1 MKIII
6 AGASAIGSHLA
17 RLLSRSN
24 QDIVLIDEDADKLD
38 DISSEYDLMTL
49 NGIPSSI
56 KTLRQADTDEADIFI
71 AVTPDEN
78 VNITSCVMAHA
89 MGARKTVA
97 QIDNFEYIQTDNQSL
112 IHRMGIDTLIYP
124 EKLAADNIIKGLKLS
139 WVRQRWDVH
148 GGSLVML
155 GIKLRETCE
164 ILNQPLRELCGPQDP
179 YHVVAIK
186 RGNDT
191 IIPGGDD
198 ELRLFDIVYFMT
210 TTNYIAYIRKIV
222 GKEHYADVKN
232 VIIMGGGKTAIR
244 AAKAMPSF
252 INVKIIESDQRRC
265 EYLNEALNETKAM
278 VIHGDGRDI
287 NLLKEENIKN
297 TQGFVALTGDDE
309 VNILACLSA
318 KKLGVR
324 KTIAMV
330 DNSNYISMAES
341 LDIGTII
348 NKKLLAAGN
357 IYQMMLDADVRNIG
371 YLASVRADVAEFIA
385 QRGSKVTR
393 KKVYELGLPRGCTIG
408 GLVRGHEG
416 MLVSGG
422 TQIEAGDNVVVI
434 CYDVDLKK
442 IEKFFTN

>member
-1 MKIII
+1 MKIVI

-24 QDIVLIDEDADKLD
+24 QDIVLIDYNADTLD

-49 NGIPSSI
+49 AGSPTSI
-56 KTLRQADTDEADIFI
+56 KTLLQADTDEADIFI

-97 QIDNFEYIQTDNQSL
+97 QVDNQEF
-112 IHRMGIDTLIYP
+112 INPDNTPTIQAMGIDTLIYP
-124 EKLAADNIIKGLKLS
+124 EKLAAENIIKGLKLS

-164 ILNQPLRELCGPQDP
+164 ILNQPLRLLCGPQDP

-191 IIPGGDD
+191 IIPGGND
-198 ELRLFDIVYFMT
+198 ELKLYDIVYFMT
-210 TTNYIAYIRKIV
+210 TVNTIAYIRKIV

-232 VIIMGGGKTAIR
+232 VIIMGGGRTAIR
-244 AAKAMPSF
+244 AAKEMPSF
-252 INVKIIESDQRRC
+252 IDTKIIEIDEHQC
-265 EYLNEALNETKAM
+265 EKLNEELDDTDVM

-297 TQGFVALTGDDE
+297 TQGFVALTGNDE
-309 VNILACLSA
+309 VNILACLTA

-324 KTIAMV
+324 KTIAMIE
-330 DNSNYISMAES
+330 NSNYLSMAES
-341 LDIGTII
+341 LDIGTVI
-348 NKKLLAAGN
+348 NRKMLAAGN

-371 YLASVRADVAEFIA
+371 YLASVKADVAEFIA
-385 QRGSKVTR
+385 ESGSKVTR
-393 KKVYELGLPRGCTIG
+393 KKVFELGLPRGCTIG
-408 GLVRGHEG
+408 GLVRGKEG

-422 TQIEAGDNVVVI
+422 TQIMAGDNVVVI
-434 CYDVDLKK
+434 CHEVDLKK

>member
-1 MKIII
+1 MKIVI

-24 QDIVLIDEDADKLD
+24 QDIVLIDHNADTLD

-49 NGIPSSI
+49 AGSPTSI
-56 KTLRQADTDEADIFI
+56 KTLLQADTDEADIFI

-97 QIDNFEYIQTDNQSL
+97 QVDNQEF
-112 IHRMGIDTLIYP
+112 INPDNTPTIQAMGIDTLIYP
-124 EKLAADNIIKGLKLS
+124 EKLAAENIIKGLKLS

-164 ILNQPLRELCGPQDP
+164 ILNQPLRLLCGPQDP

-191 IIPGGDD
+191 IIPGGND
-198 ELRLFDIVYFMT
+198 ELKLYDIVYFMT
-210 TTNYIAYIRKIV
+210 TVNTIAYIRKIV

-232 VIIMGGGKTAIR
+232 VIIMGGGRTAIR
-244 AAKAMPSF
+244 AAKEMPSF
-252 INVKIIESDQRRC
+252 IDTKIIEIDEHQC
-265 EYLNEALNETKAM
+265 EKLNEELDDTDVM

-297 TQGFVALTGDDE
+297 TQGFVALTGNDE
-309 VNILACLSA
+309 VNILACLTA

-324 KTIAMV
+324 KTIAMIE
-330 DNSNYISMAES
+330 NSNYLSMAES
-341 LDIGTII
+341 LDIGTVI
-348 NKKLLAAGN
+348 NRKMLAAGN

-371 YLASVRADVAEFIA
+371 YLASVKADVAEFIA
-385 QRGSKVTR
+385 ESGSKVTR
-393 KKVYELGLPRGCTIG
+393 KKVFELGLPRGCTIG
-408 GLVRGHEG
+408 GLVRGKEG

-422 TQIEAGDNVVVI
+422 TQIMAGDNVVVI
-434 CYDVDLKK
+434 CHEVDLKK

>member
-24 QDIVLIDEDADKLD
+24 QDIVLMDEDADKLD
-38 DISSEYDLMTL
+38 AISSEYDLMTL
-49 NGIPSSI
+49 NGAPTEIN
-56 KTLRQADTDEADIFI
+56 TLRKADTDEADIFI
-71 AVTPDEN
+71 AVTPNEN
-78 VNITSCVMAHA
+78 ENITSCVMAKA
-89 MGARKTVA
+89 MGAFKTVA
-97 QIDNFEYIQTDNQSL
+97 QVENYEYVDSDNEVL
-112 IHRMGIDTLIYP
+112 IRKMGIDNVIYP
-124 EKLAADNIIKGLKLS
+124 EKLAADTIVKSLKLS

-164 ILNQPLRELCGPQDP
+164 ILNQPLKQLCGPQDP

-186 RGNDT
+186 RGNET
-191 IIPGGDD
+191 IIPGGND
-198 ELRLFDIVYFMT
+198 ELLLYDIVYFMT
-210 TTNYIAYIRKIV
+210 TINYIAYIRKIV
-222 GKEHYADVKN
+222 GKEHYTDVKN

-244 AAKAMPSF
+244 AAKQMPPF
-252 INVKIIESDQRRC
+252 ISTKIIEINERRC
-265 EYLNEALNETKAM
+265 EYLNEALDDTKVM

-309 VNILACLSA
+309 VNILACLTA

-330 DNSNYISMAES
+330 DNANYLSMTES
-341 LDIGTII
+341 LDIGTVV
-348 NKKLLAAGN
+348 NKKVLAAGS
-357 IYQMMLDADVRNIG
+357 IYQLMLSADVQNIG
-371 YLASVRADVAEFIA
+371 YLPSVSADVAEFTA
-385 QRGSKVTR
+385 QYGSKVTR
-393 KKVYELGLPRGCTIG
+393 MKVFELGLPRGCTIG
-408 GLVRGHEG
+408 GLVRGKEG

-422 TQIEAGDNVVVI
+422 TQIQAGDKVVVI
-434 CYDVDLKK
+434 CYDVNMKK

>member
-24 QDIVLIDEDADKLD
+24 QDIVLMDEDADKLD
-38 DISSEYDLMTL
+38 AISSEYDLMTL
-49 NGIPSSI
+49 NGAPTEIN
-56 KTLRQADTDEADIFI
+56 TLRKADTDEADIFI
-71 AVTPDEN
+71 AVTPNEN
-78 VNITSCVMAHA
+78 ENITSCVMAKA
-89 MGARKTVA
+89 MGAIKTVA
-97 QIDNFEYIQTDNQSL
+97 QVENYEYVDSDNEVL
-112 IHRMGIDTLIYP
+112 IRKMGIDNVIYP
-124 EKLAADNIIKGLKLS
+124 EKLAADTIVKSLKLS

-164 ILNQPLRELCGPQDP
+164 ILNQPLKQLCGPQDP

-186 RGNDT
+186 RGNET
-191 IIPGGDD
+191 IIPGGND
-198 ELRLFDIVYFMT
+198 ELLLYDIVYFMT
-210 TTNYIAYIRKIV
+210 TINYIAYIRMIV
-222 GKEHYADVKN
+222 GKEHYTDVKN
-232 VIIMGGGKTAIR
+232 VIIMGGGKTAVR
-244 AAKAMPSF
+244 AAKQMPPF
-252 INVKIIESDQRRC
+252 ISTKIIEINERRC
-265 EYLNEALNETKAM
+265 EYLNEALDDTKVM

-309 VNILACLSA
+309 VNILACLTA

-330 DNSNYISMAES
+330 DNANYLSMTES
-341 LDIGTII
+341 LDIGTVV
-348 NKKLLAAGN
+348 NKKVLAAGS
-357 IYQMMLDADVRNIG
+357 IYQLMLSADVQNIG
-371 YLASVRADVAEFIA
+371 YLPSVSADVAEFTA
-385 QRGSKVTR
+385 QYGSKVTR
-393 KKVYELGLPRGCTIG
+393 MKVFELGLPRGCTIG
-408 GLVRGHEG
+408 GLVRGKEG

-422 TQIEAGDNVVVI
+422 TQIQAGDKVVVI
-434 CYDVDLKK
+434 CYDVNMKK

>member
-24 QDIVLIDEDADKLD
+24 QDIVLMDEDADKLD
-38 DISSEYDLMTL
+38 AISSEYDLMTL
-49 NGIPSSI
+49 NGAPTEIN
-56 KTLRQADTDEADIFI
+56 TLRKADTDEADIFI
-71 AVTPDEN
+71 AVTPNEN
-78 VNITSCVMAHA
+78 ENITSCVMAKA
-89 MGARKTVA
+89 MGAFKTVA
-97 QIDNFEYIQTDNQSL
+97 QVENYEYVDSDNEVL
-112 IHRMGIDTLIYP
+112 IRKMGIDNVIYP
-124 EKLAADNIIKGLKLS
+124 EKLAADTIVKSLKLS

-164 ILNQPLRELCGPQDP
+164 ILNQPLKLLCGPQDP

-186 RGNDT
+186 RGNET
-191 IIPGGDD
+191 IIPGGND
-198 ELRLFDIVYFMT
+198 ELLLYDIVYFMT
-210 TTNYIAYIRKIV
+210 TINYIAYIRKIV
-222 GKEHYADVKN
+222 GKEHYTDVKN

-244 AAKAMPSF
+244 AAKQMPPF
-252 INVKIIESDQRRC
+252 ISTKIIEINERRC
-265 EYLNEALNETKAM
+265 EYLNEALDDTKVM

-309 VNILACLSA
+309 VNILACLTA

-330 DNSNYISMAES
+330 DNANYLSMTES
-341 LDIGTII
+341 LDIGTVV
-348 NKKLLAAGN
+348 NKKVLAAGS
-357 IYQMMLDADVRNIG
+357 IYQLMLSADVQNIG
-371 YLASVRADVAEFIA
+371 YLPSVSADVAEFTA
-385 QRGSKVTR
+385 QYGSKVTR
-393 KKVYELGLPRGCTIG
+393 MKVFELGLPRGCTIG
-408 GLVRGHEG
+408 GLVRGKEG

-422 TQIEAGDNVVVI
+422 TQIQAGDKVVVI
-434 CYDVDLKK
+434 CYDVNMKK

>member
-1 MKIII
+1 MKIVI

-24 QDIVLIDEDADKLD
+24 QDIVLIDHNADTLD

-49 NGIPSSI
+49 AGSPTSI
-56 KTLRQADTDEADIFI
+56 KTLLQADTDEADIFI

-97 QIDNFEYIQTDNQSL
+97 QVDNQEF
-112 IHRMGIDTLIYP
+112 INPDNTPTIQAMGIDTLIYP
-124 EKLAADNIIKGLKLS
+124 EKLAAENIIKGLKLS

-164 ILNQPLRELCGPQDP
+164 ILNQPLRLLCGPQDP

-191 IIPGGDD
+191 IIPGGND
-198 ELRLFDIVYFMT
+198 ELKLYDIVYFMT
-210 TTNYIAYIRKIV
+210 TVNTIAYIRKIV

-232 VIIMGGGKTAIR
+232 VIIMGGGRTAIR
-244 AAKAMPSF
+244 AAKEMPSF
-252 INVKIIESDQRRC
+252 IDTKIIEIDEHQC
-265 EYLNEALNETKAM
+265 EKLNEELDDTDVM

-297 TQGFVALTGDDE
+297 TQGFVALTGNDE
-309 VNILACLSA
+309 VNILACLTA

-324 KTIAMV
+324 KTIAMIE
-330 DNSNYISMAES
+330 NSNYLSMAES
-341 LDIGTII
+341 LDIGTVI
-348 NKKLLAAGN
+348 NRKMLAAGN

-371 YLASVRADVAEFIA
+371 YLASVKADVAEFIA
-385 QRGSKVTR
+385 ESGSKVTR
-393 KKVYELGLPRGCTIG
+393 KKVFELSLPRGCTIG
-408 GLVRGHEG
+408 GLVRGKEG

-422 TQIEAGDNVVVI
+422 TQIMAGDNVVVI
-434 CYDVDLKK
+434 CHEVDLKK

>member
-1 MKIII
+1 MKIVI

-24 QDIVLIDEDADKLD
+24 QDIVLIDHNADTLD

-49 NGIPSSI
+49 AGSPTSI
-56 KTLRQADTDEADIFI
+56 KTLLQADTDEADIFI

-97 QIDNFEYIQTDNQSL
+97 QVDNQEF
-112 IHRMGIDTLIYP
+112 INPDNTPTIQAMGIDTLIYP
-124 EKLAADNIIKGLKLS
+124 EKLAAENIIKGLKLS

-164 ILNQPLRELCGPQDP
+164 ILNQPLRLLCGPQDP

-191 IIPGGDD
+191 IIPGGND
-198 ELRLFDIVYFMT
+198 ELKLYDIVYFMT
-210 TTNYIAYIRKIV
+210 TVNTITYIRKIV

-232 VIIMGGGKTAIR
+232 VIIMGGGRTAIR
-244 AAKAMPSF
+244 AAKEMPSF
-252 INVKIIESDQRRC
+252 IDTKIIEIDEHQC
-265 EYLNEALNETKAM
+265 EKLNEELDDTDVM

-297 TQGFVALTGDDE
+297 TQGFVALTGNDE
-309 VNILACLSA
+309 VNILACLTA

-324 KTIAMV
+324 KTIAMIE
-330 DNSNYISMAES
+330 NSNYLSMAES
-341 LDIGTII
+341 LDIGTVI
-348 NKKLLAAGN
+348 NRKMLAAGN

-371 YLASVRADVAEFIA
+371 YLASVKADVAEFIA
-385 QRGSKVTR
+385 ESGSKVTR
-393 KKVYELGLPRGCTIG
+393 KKVFELGLPRGCTIG
-408 GLVRGHEG
+408 GLVRGKEG

-422 TQIEAGDNVVVI
+422 TQIMAGDNVVVI
-434 CYDVDLKK
+434 CHEVDLKK

>member
-1 MKIII
+1 MKIVI

-24 QDIVLIDEDADKLD
+24 QDIVLIDHNADKLD
-38 DISSEYDLMTL
+38 EISSEYDLMTL
-49 NGIPSSI
+49 AGSPTSI

-97 QIDNFEYIQTDNQSL
+97 QVDSQEYINPDNTPTIQA
-112 IHRMGIDTLIYP
+112 MGIDTLIYP
-124 EKLAADNIIKGLKLS
+124 EKLAAENIIKGLKLS

-164 ILNQPLRELCGPQDP
+164 ILNQPLRLLCGPQDP

-191 IIPGGDD
+191 IIPGGND
-198 ELRLFDIVYFMT
+198 ELKLYDIVYFMT
-210 TTNYIAYIRKIV
+210 TVNTIAYIRKIV

-244 AAKAMPSF
+244 AAKEMPSF
-252 INVKIIESDQRRC
+252 IDTKIIEIDEHQC
-265 EYLNEALNETKAM
+265 EALNEELDDTDIM

-297 TQGFVALTGDDE
+297 TQGFVALTGNDE
-309 VNILACLSA
+309 VNILACLTA

-324 KTIAMV
+324 KTIAMIE
-330 DNSNYISMAES
+330 NSNYLSMAES
-341 LDIGTII
+341 LDIGTVI
-348 NKKLLAAGN
+348 NRKMLAAGN

-385 QRGSKVTR
+385 QPGSKVTR
-393 KKVYELGLPRGCTIG
+393 KKVFELGLPRGCTIG
-408 GLVRGHEG
+408 GLVRGKEG

-434 CYDVDLKK
+434 CYETDLKK
-442 IEKFFTN
+442 IEKFFTS

>member
-24 QDIVLIDEDADKLD
+24 QDIVLMDEDADKLD
-38 DISSEYDLMTL
+38 AISSEYDLMTL
-49 NGIPSSI
+49 NGAPTEIN
-56 KTLRQADTDEADIFI
+56 TLRKADTDEADIFI
-71 AVTPDEN
+71 AVTPNEN
-78 VNITSCVMAHA
+78 ENITSCVMAKA
-89 MGARKTVA
+89 MGAFKTVA
-97 QIDNFEYIQTDNQSL
+97 QVENYEYVDSDNEVL
-112 IHRMGIDTLIYP
+112 IRKMGIDNVIYP
-124 EKLAADNIIKGLKLS
+124 EKLAADTIVKSLKLS

-164 ILNQPLRELCGPQDP
+164 ILNQPLKQLCGPQDP

-186 RGNDT
+186 RGNET
-191 IIPGGDD
+191 IIPGGND
-198 ELRLFDIVYFMT
+198 ELLLYDIVYFMT
-210 TTNYIAYIRKIV
+210 TINYIAYIRKIV
-222 GKEHYADVKN
+222 GKEHYTDVKN
-232 VIIMGGGKTAIR
+232 VIIMGGGKTAVR
-244 AAKAMPSF
+244 AAKQMPPF
-252 INVKIIESDQRRC
+252 ISTKIIEINERRC
-265 EYLNEALNETKAM
+265 EYLNEALDDTKVM

-309 VNILACLSA
+309 VNILACLTA

-330 DNSNYISMAES
+330 DNANYLSMTES
-341 LDIGTII
+341 LDIGTVV
-348 NKKLLAAGN
+348 NKKVLAAGS
-357 IYQMMLDADVRNIG
+357 IYQLMLSADVQNIG
-371 YLASVRADVAEFIA
+371 YLPSVSADVAEFTA
-385 QRGSKVTR
+385 QYGSKVTR
-393 KKVYELGLPRGCTIG
+393 MKVFELGLPRGCTIG
-408 GLVRGHEG
+408 GLVRGKEG

-422 TQIEAGDNVVVI
+422 TQIQAGDKVVVI
-434 CYDVDLKK
+434 CYDVNMKK

>member
-1 MKIII
+1 MKIVI

-17 RLLSRSN
+17 SLLSRSN
-24 QDIVLIDEDADKLD
+24 QDIVLIDHDADKLD
-38 DISSEYDLMTL
+38 EISSEYDLMTL
-49 NGIPSSI
+49 AGSPTSI
-56 KTLRQADTDEADIFI
+56 KTLRQANTDEADIFI
-71 AVTPDEN
+71 AVTPDES
-78 VNITSCVMAHA
+78 VNIASCAMAHA
-89 MGARKTVA
+89 MGAHKTVA
-97 QIDNFEYIQTDNQSL
+97 QVDNEEYIATNNAPTVQA
-112 IHRMGIDTLIYP
+112 MGIDTLIYP
-124 EKLAADNIIKGLKLS
+124 EKLAAENIIKGLKLS

-164 ILNQPLRELCGPQDP
+164 ILNQPLRLLCGPQDP

-191 IIPGGDD
+191 IIPGGND
-198 ELRLFDIVYFMT
+198 ELKLYDIVYFMT
-210 TTNYIAYIRKIV
+210 TVNTISYIRKIV

-244 AAKAMPSF
+244 AAKEMPSF
-252 INVKIIESDQRRC
+252 IDTKLIEIDERQC
-265 EYLNEALNETKAM
+265 EALNEELDDTDIM

-297 TQGFVALTGDDE
+297 TQGFVALTGNDE
-309 VNILACLSA
+309 VNILACLTA

-324 KTIAMV
+324 KTIAMIE
-330 DNSNYISMAES
+330 NSNYMSMAES
-341 LDIGTII
+341 LDIGTVI
-348 NKKLLAAGN
+348 NRKMLAAGN

-385 QRGSKVTR
+385 QPGSKVTR
-393 KKVYELGLPRGCTIG
+393 KKVFELGLPRGCTIG
-408 GLVRGHEG
+408 GLVRGKEG

-422 TQIEAGDNVVVI
+422 TQIAAGDNVVVI
-434 CYDVDLKK
+434 CYEVDLKK
-442 IEKFFTN
+442 IEKFFTS

>member
-24 QDIVLIDEDADKLD
+24 QDIVLMDEDADKLD
-38 DISSEYDLMTL
+38 AISSEYDLMTL
-49 NGIPSSI
+49 NGAPTEIN
-56 KTLRQADTDEADIFI
+56 TLRKADTDEADIFI
-71 AVTPDEN
+71 AVTPNEN
-78 VNITSCVMAHA
+78 ENITSCVMAKS
-89 MGARKTVA
+89 MGAFKTVA
-97 QIDNFEYIQTDNQSL
+97 QVENYEYVDSDNEAL
-112 IHRMGIDTLIYP
+112 IRKMGIDNVIYP
-124 EKLAADNIIKGLKLS
+124 EKLAADTIVKSLKLS

-164 ILNQPLRELCGPQDP
+164 ILNQPLRQLCGPQDP

-186 RGNDT
+186 RGNET
-191 IIPGGDD
+191 IIPGGND
-198 ELRLFDIVYFMT
+198 ELLLYDIVYFMT

-222 GKEHYADVKN
+222 GKEHYTDVKN
-232 VIIMGGGKTAIR
+232 VMIMGGGKTAIR
-244 AAKAMPSF
+244 AAKQMPPF
-252 INVKIIESDQRRC
+252 ISTKIIEIDERRC
-265 EYLNEALNETKAM
+265 EYLNEALDDTKVM
-278 VIHGDGRDI
+278 VIHGDGRDV

-309 VNILACLSA
+309 VNILACLTA

-330 DNSNYISMAES
+330 DNANYLSMTES
-341 LDIGTII
+341 LDIGTVV
-348 NKKLLAAGN
+348 NKKVLAAGS
-357 IYQMMLDADVRNIG
+357 IYQLMLSADVQNIG
-371 YLASVRADVAEFIA
+371 YLPSVSADVAEFTA
-385 QRGSKVTR
+385 QHGSKVTR
-393 KKVYELGLPRGCTIG
+393 MKVFELGLPRGCTIG
-408 GLVRGHEG
+408 GLVRGKEG

-422 TQIEAGDNVVVI
+422 TQIQAGDKVVVI
-434 CYDVDLKK
+434 CYDVNMKK

>member
-1 MKIII
+1 MKIVI

-24 QDIVLIDEDADKLD
+24 QDIVLIDHNADTLD

-49 NGIPSSI
+49 AGSPTSI
-56 KTLRQADTDEADIFI
+56 KTLLQADTDEADIFI

-97 QIDNFEYIQTDNQSL
+97 QVDSQEYINPDNTPTIQA
-112 IHRMGIDTLIYP
+112 MGIDTLIYP
-124 EKLAADNIIKGLKLS
+124 EKLAAENIIKGLKLS

-164 ILNQPLRELCGPQDP
+164 ILNQPLRLLCGPQDP

-191 IIPGGDD
+191 IIPGGND
-198 ELRLFDIVYFMT
+198 ELKLYDIVYFMT
-210 TTNYIAYIRKIV
+210 TVNTIAYIRKIV

-244 AAKAMPSF
+244 AAKEMPSF
-252 INVKIIESDQRRC
+252 IDTKIIEIDEHQC
-265 EYLNEALNETKAM
+265 EALNEELDDTDIM

-297 TQGFVALTGDDE
+297 TQGFVALTGNDE
-309 VNILACLSA
+309 VNILACLTA

-324 KTIAMV
+324 KTIAMIE
-330 DNSNYISMAES
+330 NSNYLSMAES
-341 LDIGTII
+341 LDIGTVI
-348 NKKLLAAGN
+348 NRKMLAAGN

-371 YLASVRADVAEFIA
+371 YLASVKADVAEFIA
-385 QRGSKVTR
+385 ESGSKVTR
-393 KKVYELGLPRGCTIG
+393 KKVFELGLPRGCTIG
-408 GLVRGHEG
+408 GLVRGKEG

-434 CYDVDLKK
+434 CYETDLKK
-442 IEKFFTN
+442 IEKFFTS

>member
-17 RLLSRSN
+17 GLLSRSN
-24 QDIVLIDEDADKLD
+24 QDIVLIDPSADKLD
-38 DISSEYDLMTL
+38 VISSEYDLMTL
-49 NGIPSSI
+49 TGSPTSV
-56 KTLRQADTDEADIFI
+56 KTLRNADADKADIFI

-78 VNITSCVMAHA
+78 MNMTSCIMAHA
-89 MGARKTVA
+89 MGAHKTVA
-97 QIDNFEYIQTDNQSL
+97 QIDSQEYIDEDNST
-112 IHRMGIDTLIYP
+112 IIRNMGVDTLIYP
-124 EKLAADNIIKGLKLS
+124 EKLAGDDIIKGLKLS

-155 GIKLRETCE
+155 GIKLRESCE
-164 ILNQPLRELCGPQDP
+164 ILNQPLRLLCGPQDP

-186 RGNDT
+186 RGNET

-198 ELRLFDIVYFMT
+198 ELRLYDIVYFMT
-210 TTNYIAYIRKIV
+210 TVGTISYIRKIV
-222 GKEHYADVKN
+222 GKEHYADVRN

-244 AAKAMPSF
+244 AANEMPSF
-252 INVKIIESDQRRC
+252 INTKIIEIDEHRC
-265 EYLNEALNETKAM
+265 EELHEELEEDTM
-278 VIHGDGRDI
+278 IIHGDARDV

-297 TQGFVALTGDDE
+297 TQGFVALTGNDE
-309 VNILACLSA
+309 INILACLTA

-324 KTIAMV
+324 KTIAMI
-330 DNSNYISMAES
+330 DNPNYLSMAES

-348 NKKLLAAGN
+348 NKKALVASC
-357 IYQMMLDADVRNIG
+357 IYQMMLAADVRNIV
-371 YLASVRADVAEFIA
+371 YLASINADVAEFVA

-393 KKVYELGLPRGCTIG
+393 KKVFELGLPRGCTIG
-408 GLVRGHEG
+408 GLVRGNEG

-422 TQIEAGDNVVVI
+422 TQIEAGDCVVVI
-434 CYDVDLKK
+434 CYEMDLKK